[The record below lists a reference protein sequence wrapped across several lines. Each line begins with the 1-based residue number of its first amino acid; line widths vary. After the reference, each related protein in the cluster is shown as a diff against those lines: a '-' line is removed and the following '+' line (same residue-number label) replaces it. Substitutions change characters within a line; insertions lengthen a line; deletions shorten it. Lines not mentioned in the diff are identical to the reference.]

1 MSRDKNI
8 DRRLVGNWDKQD
20 KMFHFIVQKYDEE
33 KGMYVNTSSFETEKV
48 EINGINKQY
57 E

>member
-20 KMFHFIVQKYDEE
+20 KMFYFIVQKYDEK
-33 KGMYVNTSSFETEKV
+33 KGMYVNISSFETEKV

>member
-20 KMFHFIVQKYDEE
+20 KMFYFIVQKYDEK
-33 KGMYVNTSSFETEKV
+33 KGMYVNTSFFETEKV

>member
-1 MSRDKNI
+1 MARDKNI
-8 DRRLVGNWDKQD
+8 DRRLVGNWDKAD
-20 KMFHFIVQKYDEE
+20 KMFYFIVQKYDEE

>member
-8 DRRLVGNWDKQD
+8 DRRLVGNWDKLD
-20 KMFHFIVQKYDEE
+20 KMFYFIVQKYDEE
-33 KGMYVNTSSFETEKV
+33 KGMYVNTSSFETEIV
-48 EINGINKQY
+48 EINGINIQY

>member
-8 DRRLVGNWDKQD
+8 NRRLVGNWDKQD
-20 KMFHFIVQKYDEE
+20 KMFYFIVQKYDEE